1 MRINASKYEPKDV
14 IKIVREW
21 TNLTQKDFGKL
32 INKSNEWVKA
42 NESGKTNFYFKDLL
56 QIAKLNNI
64 DIIITKDE
72 HLKKRRFLH
81 SFKLTQYFLSFL
93 IFL

>member
-14 IKIVREW
+14 MKIVREW

-64 DIIITKDE
+64 YILITKDE
-72 HLKKRRFLH
+72 H
-81 SFKLTQYFLSFL
+81 
-93 IFL
+93 